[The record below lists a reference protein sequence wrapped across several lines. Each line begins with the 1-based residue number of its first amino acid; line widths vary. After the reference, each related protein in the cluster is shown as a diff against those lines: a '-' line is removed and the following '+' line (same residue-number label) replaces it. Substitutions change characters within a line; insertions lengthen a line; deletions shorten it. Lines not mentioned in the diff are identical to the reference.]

1 MYLIKGKLQNYA
13 WGIVDGLSPWRQE
26 PAADFA
32 TGEHEA
38 ELWFG
43 AHPNG
48 PSEIVGSDNGA
59 TLASRVKENQVP
71 ILVKLLA
78 AAKPLSLQI
87 HPNKH
92 LAADLLAKQAS
103 DPNAPQLLSDAE
115 AKTEMLVAL
124 TDFSALLGLRDSA
137 LAAQLIDGLGV
148 EGTVAADQLRA
159 DEITAAIRTLVGAS
173 DEAVAAAESELVQRM
188 TAAGCDEPAIQAMR
202 TVIENYPGDSGI
214 LVAALL
220 EHHQLVPGDALYAQ
234 AGIVHAYV
242 SGIGV
247 EVMVASDNVFRLGLT
262 PKTIA
267 MDEAL
272 AALDVDLESV
282 TMSPP
287 EEAIGESGIGRVYA
301 PAGSPFEVRSVESGA
316 VTMDS
321 GAYRLVLVTRGSA
334 TVSTSTD
341 SLTVNQGEAVVVTAD
356 EPAVLVEA
364 PGQTF
369 IAQGVSN

>member
-1 MYLIKGKLQNYA
+1 MYLIKGNLQDYA

-26 PAADFA
+26 PASDFA
-32 TGEHEA
+32 TGKFEA

-48 PSEIVGSDNGA
+48 PSELVEGEGGE
-59 TLASRVKENQVP
+59 TLAHWVNESQVP

-92 LAADLLAKQAS
+92 LATELLAKQES
-103 DPNAPQLLSDAE
+103 DPDSPRLLSDAE
-115 AKTEMLVAL
+115 AKTEMLIAL
-124 TDFSALLGLRDSA
+124 TDFSALLGLREPA

-159 DEITAAIRTLVGAS
+159 DEVAAAIRTLIGAS
-173 DEAVAAAESELVQRM
+173 EEAVTAAEAELVGRM
-188 TAAGCDEPAIQAMR
+188 TAAGCDEPAIRAMQ
-202 TVIENYPGDSGI
+202 TVIENYSGDSGI

-220 EHHQLVPGDALYAQ
+220 EHHQLEPGDALYAQ

-247 EVMVASDNVFRLGLT
+247 EIMVASDNVFRLGLT
-262 PKTIA
+262 PKTVA
-267 MDEAL
+267 VDEAL
-272 AALDVDLESV
+272 AALDVGLESV

-287 EEAIGESGIGRVYA
+287 EDAIGEGGIGRVYA
-301 PAGSPFEVRSVESGA
+301 PVGSPFEVRSVESGA
-316 VTMDS
+316 VTVDS
-321 GAYRLVLVTRGSA
+321 GKYRLVLVTRGSA
-334 TVSTSTD
+334 TVSTGNERIE
-341 SLTVNQGEAVVVTAD
+341 VNQGEAIVVTAD

-364 PGQTF
+364 PGHTF
-369 IAQGVSN
+369 IAQG